1 MRQNNS
7 PAYHIDKFLCRIPGV
22 IHKGIK
28 RMMGHLANLWR
39 GNFSLPVTYW
49 LWGALGVAIAYLPL
63 LFIALTSGFSSND
76 SFSLIIVYFFICG
89 SYHFLVPVGIWR
101 AAARHTGSTLWIM
114 CARLAAVL
122 SLAIQ
127 YVWIQAFLDLGVGHA
142 AIYVGT
148 LIIVGVLLEFTAASD
163 NADFLYSLENPAE
176 TIELPP
182 SLAHSPDADAKK
194 RPAPRDKAAGQATN
208 AQVESVANGA
218 NGAKDATVVS
228 PAHDVPGKE
237 TVTERVERPVR
248 RTEEQ
253 GDVVR
258 EQIAGLWKTRSVEQR
273 KALADELAAVLAASA
288 PDRLT
293 PPPSVRDKVPGPIA
307 APLSDFGLAP
317 PPVLRKSAPAQ
328 IPATEAE
335 RPAWAKAF
343 KQAYG
348 DNKGDVDPAPGKA
361 R

>member
-1 MRQNNS
+1 
-7 PAYHIDKFLCRIPGV
+7 
-22 IHKGIK
+22 
-28 RMMGHLANLWR
+28 MMGHLANLWR

-63 LFIALTSGFSSND
+63 LFISLSSGFSSND

-101 AAARHTGSTLWIM
+101 AAARHTGSAVWIM

-163 NADFLYSLENPAE
+163 NADFLYTLENPAE

-182 SLAHSPDADAKK
+182 SLAHSSAADAKK
-194 RPAPRDKAAGQATN
+194 RPASGDKAAKQATK
-208 AQVESVANGA
+208 ASVASVVNGA
-218 NGAKDATVVS
+218 IGAIGATSAKDAGVVR
-228 PAHDVPGKE
+228 PVREVPGKE
-237 TVTERVERPVR
+237 RVAEKFERPVR
-248 RTEEQ
+248 RTDEQ
-253 GDVVR
+253 GDAAK

-288 PDRLT
+288 PDRTT
-293 PPPSVRDKVPGPIA
+293 PPLPIRDKVPGPIA

-328 IPATEAE
+328 IPAAEAE

-348 DNKGDVDPAPGKA
+348 DNKGDVDPVSGKA